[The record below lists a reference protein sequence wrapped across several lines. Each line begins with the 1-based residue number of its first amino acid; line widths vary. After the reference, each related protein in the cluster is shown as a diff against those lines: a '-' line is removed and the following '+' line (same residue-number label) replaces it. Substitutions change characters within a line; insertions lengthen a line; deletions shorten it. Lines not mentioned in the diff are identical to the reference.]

1 MIAIGMSDGTLALFD
16 CAKAQK
22 LRSKQICN
30 TAIKSIAFFHKAN
43 NQLVV
48 ASADLDA
55 QKVTISPKIELV
67 EQLSGVKKRHKKKNE
82 ATEIL
87 KISPND

>member
-1 MIAIGMSDGTLALFD
+1 MLAIGMSDGTLALFD

-22 LRSKQICN
+22 LRAKQICN

-55 QKVTISPKIELV
+55 
-67 EQLSGVKKRHKKKNE
+67 
-82 ATEIL
+82 
-87 KISPND
+87 